1 MRVLVTGGAGYIGST
16 LSNLLL
22 DMGHEVTIIDNLSR
36 GMKKNI
42 PKLADFYK
50 IDISNKKKLNI
61 IFSKKKIQIVIH
73 FAAYIDNEES
83 IKQPDLYLKNNY
95 LKAKIF
101 IECCI
106 KNNVKAFIFSST
118 AAVYGNKD
126 KPIKENDRLDPM
138 TPYSKL
144 KLKLEKFL
152 EKKKNLIS
160 CVILRYFNV
169 AGCDQK
175 LRSGFSIRN
184 NRNLILNLCL
194 SSIKKK
200 IFIINGQNYN
210 TKDGSPIRDYIH
222 VEDLAR
228 IHLLIAK
235 LAINKK
241 LFQIVN
247 CGYGRGYSVKEI
259 LLKFNSI
266 SNNKILYKFGK
277 RRKNDIVTSIS
288 DTKKLIKLIKWK
300 PKYNSLTKV
309 LQSSLDWYKK
319 CNDRKNDLIQ

>member
-1 MRVLVTGGAGYIGST
+1 
-16 LSNLLL
+16 
-22 DMGHEVTIIDNLSR
+22 
-36 GMKKNI
+36 
-42 PKLADFYK
+42 
-50 IDISNKKKLNI
+50 
-61 IFSKKKIQIVIH
+61 
-73 FAAYIDNEES
+73 
-83 IKQPDLYLKNNY
+83 
-95 LKAKIF
+95 
-101 IECCI
+101 
-106 KNNVKAFIFSST
+106 
-118 AAVYGNKD
+118 
-126 KPIKENDRLDPM
+126 
-138 TPYSKL
+138 
-144 KLKLEKFL
+144 
-152 EKKKNLIS
+152 
-160 CVILRYFNV
+160 
-169 AGCDQK
+169 
-175 LRSGFSIRN
+175 
-184 NRNLILNLCL
+184 L